1 MIKKRY
7 IFYIFSILIFL
18 FGGLAPNIFNLNYG
32 IDLKGGQLIEIKTT
46 LSDIDF
52 ILKEL
57 NIKGEITKTK
67 DSIILKTRNIDP
79 NFLLNNVKKY
89 DPGAKITKVDE
100 VSPSLS
106 GELAKK
112 AHLAILFVLLGIG
125 LYITIAFWEKRG
137 LISGFLF
144 GIVTVLTLFHD
155 VIGSFGIFTLL
166 SHIYNYEFN
175 INIIIAFLLVV
186 SFSTHDT
193 IVVFDRLRENLKR
206 AGKISEE
213 VFEDSIRQT
222 IVRSINISFT
232 IILSILPI
240 LFLIENIKPFA
251 LVLIIGTIIGTYS
264 SLFLAT
270 PLVYDLTRK

>member
-7 IFYIFSILIFL
+7 IFYIFSTLIFL
-18 FGGLAPNIFNLNYG
+18 FGLIAPTIFKLNYG
-32 IDLKGGQLIEIKTT
+32 IDLLGGQLIEINTN
-46 LSDIDF
+46 LNNIDF
-52 ILKEL
+52 VLKEL
-57 NIKGEITKTK
+57 NIKAEVTKIQN
-67 DSIILKTRNIDP
+67 SIILKTKNIDP
-79 NFLLNNVKKY
+79 NFLLNNIKKY
-89 DPGAKITKVDE
+89 DPGAKITKLDE

-106 GELAKK
+106 GELVKK
-112 AHLAILFVLLGIG
+112 AHLAVIFVLLGIG
-125 LYITIAFWEKRG
+125 LYITFAFWEKRG

-144 GIVTVLTLFHD
+144 GIITVLALFHD
-155 VIGSFGIFTLL
+155 VIGSFGIFVLL
-166 SHIYNYEFN
+166 SHFYNYEFN
-175 INIIIAFLLVV
+175 INIIIALLLVAA
-186 SFSTHDT
+186 FSTHDT

-213 VFEDSIRQT
+213 VFEDSIRQI